1 VNDTSAP
8 DLASLIAQ
16 LEAVELQL
24 MEIDADELSRD
35 ERNQLA
41 EQLDDCSTNLM
52 RLRNADL
59 ANLAEAFK
67 LREPELFR
75 AAARLERDLRE
86 LEGAAEIID
95 TVSLAMD
102 TITDIVKL
110 LA

>member
-1 VNDTSAP
+1 MSAP
-8 DLASLIAQ
+8 DLATLITQ

-24 MEIDADELSRD
+24 MEIDADELSR
-35 ERNQLA
+35 EEKNRLA
-41 EQLDDCSTNLM
+41 ELLDECSTNLM

-59 ANLAEAFK
+59 ANLADAFK
-67 LREPELFR
+67 LREPELFS
-75 AAARLERDLRE
+75 AAGRLEQDLRE

-102 TITDIVKL
+102 TLTEIVKL